1 MAPRYDLEKIKFGV
15 DERTWERA
23 VGLYE
28 SGKITEVE
36 EGYFGFTAR
45 VLGTHP
51 YDVAVSQTHY
61 DRGDCNCFVGQRDML
76 CKHMVALAI
85 WAVMR
90 GAPLAEDDKKQKNE
104 VEFCGKTGKLS
115 DEEMAQAKEKI
126 REAQKYIKAY
136 IGPSKKWFAYQGSL
150 SEGCHRLAAVA
161 GELPA
166 SEQTAKLLVGLLL
179 RLDKKLC
186 ASGVDDSDGTVG
198 GFIQDCVS
206 LLLEFVQ
213 ADKNCAKAFKKLA
226 AVETCFGWE
235 EPLTRY
241 YDDEYCE

>member
-1 MAPRYDLEKIKFGV
+1 MIPQYDLEKIKFGV
-15 DERTWERA
+15 DEKTWERA

-28 SGKITEVE
+28 AGKITEVE

-45 VLGTHP
+45 VLGTQL
-51 YDVAVSQTHY
+51 YDVAVSETHY
-61 DRGDCNCFVGQRDML
+61 DRGDCNCFVGQRDI

-90 GAPLAEDDKKQKNE
+90 GVPLSKEDKEQKNE
-104 VEFCGKTGKLS
+104 VKFCGKIGELSGKEL
-115 DEEMAQAKEKI
+115 AIVKEKI

-136 IGPSKKWFAYQGSL
+136 RGPSKKWFTYQNYL
-150 SEGCHRLAAVA
+150 SEGCNRLSAIA

-166 SEQTAKLLVGLLL
+166 SEQTANLLVGLLL

-186 ASGVDDSDGTVG
+186 TGGVDDSDGAVG
-198 GFIQDCVS
+198 GFIEGCVA
-206 LLLEFVQ
+206 LLLEF
-213 ADKNCAKAFKKLA
+213 AKAEKNCAKPFKKL
-226 AVETCFGWE
+226 VGIKTCFGWE

-241 YDDEYCE
+241 YEDNLTS